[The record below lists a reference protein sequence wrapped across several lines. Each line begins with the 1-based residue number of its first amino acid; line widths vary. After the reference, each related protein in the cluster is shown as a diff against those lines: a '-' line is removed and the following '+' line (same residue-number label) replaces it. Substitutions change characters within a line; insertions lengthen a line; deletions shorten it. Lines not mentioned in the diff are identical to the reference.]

1 MKLLQMRYFQ
11 TVCRHGSITKAAEEL
26 FVSQPTISFCLKELE
41 DEFGVKLFHRRH
53 NRLQLTVEGQFFL
66 DKVNYILQSVDAL
79 ATQMKDMGNNH
90 NHVKIAVPAM
100 ISTFLFPPI
109 FNAYT
114 KQYPNVELEMLETGS
129 LQARKLVDANSVDL
143 GITILDNVVADNYN
157 VLPLVSTELVF
168 CVSRTHPLATRKRIS
183 FKELA
188 NEHIILFKADSYQ
201 NIFIKRAF
209 SEVGV
214 DPKIMLYS
222 SQLYTVKEF
231 ISCGNAGA
239 FLYRQVAEMDKDLVC
254 IPIDQAIIQDIV
266 LIWSKSS
273 SLYSDA
279 ENFIQFLK
287 GSYKITDDSQLFRKI
302 KE

>member
-11 TVCRHGSITKAAEEL
+11 TVCRYGSITKAAEEL

-53 NRLQLTVEGQFFL
+53 NRLQLTVEGQYFL

-79 ATQMKDMGNNH
+79 STQMKDMGNNR
-90 NHVKIAVPAM
+90 NHIKIAVPAM
-100 ISTFLFPPI
+100 ISTFLFPQM
-109 FNAYT
+109 FNDYV
-114 KQYPNVELEMLETGS
+114 KLYLNVELEMLETGS

-143 GITILDNVVADNYN
+143 GITILDNAVTDSYN

-168 CVSRTHPLATRKRIS
+168 CVSKNHHLAGRKQIT

-188 NEHIILFKADSYQ
+188 DEHIIMFKADSYQ

-209 SEVGV
+209 SETGV
-214 DPKIMLYS
+214 EPKILLYS
-222 SQLYTVKEF
+222 SQLYTIKKF
-231 ISCGNAGA
+231 LGYGNAGA
-239 FLYRQVAEMDKDLVC
+239 FLYRQVAEMDDDLVC
-254 IPIDQAIIQDIV
+254 IPLDKAIIQEIV

-273 SLYSDA
+273 SLYSDS
-279 ENFIQFLK
+279 ENFIQFVK
-287 GSYKITDDSQLFRKI
+287 QHHYQ
-302 KE
+302 

>member
-11 TVCRHGSITKAAEEL
+11 TVCRHGSITKAADEL
-26 FVSQPTISFCLKELE
+26 FVRQPTISFCLKELE

-66 DKVNYILQSVDAL
+66 DKVNYILQAVDTL
-79 ATQMKDMGNNH
+79 STQMKDMGNNH

-100 ISTFLFPPI
+100 ISTFLFPQM

-114 KQYPNVELEMLETGS
+114 RMYPDVELEMLETGS

-143 GITILDNVVADNYN
+143 GITILDNVVSDGYN
-157 VLPLVSTELVF
+157 VLPLVTTELVF
-168 CVSRTHPLATRKRIS
+168 CVSKNHPLAGREKIS

-214 DPKIMLYS
+214 DPKILLYS
-222 SQLYTVKEF
+222 SQLYTIKEF
-231 ISCGNAGA
+231 LSYGNAGA
-239 FLYRQVAEMDKDLVC
+239 FLYRQVAELDKDLVC
-254 IPIDQAIIQDIV
+254 IPFDKALLQDIV

-273 SLYSDA
+273 SLYSDS
-279 ENFIQFLK
+279 ENFIQFAK
-287 GSYKITDDSQLFRKI
+287 QFHNDN
-302 KE
+302 

>member
-11 TVCRHGSITKAAEEL
+11 TVCKYGSITKAAEEL

-41 DEFGVKLFHRRH
+41 EEFGVKLFHRRH

-66 DKVNYILQSVDAL
+66 DKVNYILQAVDSL
-79 ATQMKDMGNNH
+79 STQMKDMGNNR

-100 ISTFLFPPI
+100 ISTFLFPQI
-109 FNAYT
+109 FNAFT
-114 KQYPNVELEMLETGS
+114 ELYPNVELEMLETGS

-143 GITILDNVVADNYN
+143 GITILDHFVTDSYN

-168 CVSRTHPLATRKRIS
+168 CVSKRHALANRDSIS

-188 NEHIILFKADSYQ
+188 DEHIILFKADSYQ

-214 DPKIMLYS
+214 DPKILLYS
-222 SQLYTVKEF
+222 SQLYTVKQF
-231 ISCGNAGA
+231 LSYGTAGA

-254 IPIDQAIIQDIV
+254 IPLDQAIIQDIV

-273 SLYSDA
+273 SLYSDS
-279 ENFIQFLK
+279 ENFIQFVK
-287 GSYKITDDSQLFRKI
+287 QFHYND
-302 KE
+302 

>member
-11 TVCRHGSITKAAEEL
+11 TVCRYGSITKAAEEL

-66 DKVNYILQSVDAL
+66 DKINYILQSVDTL

-100 ISTFLFPPI
+100 ISTFLFPQM
-109 FNAYT
+109 FNAYN
-114 KQYPNVELEMLETGS
+114 KMYPDVELEMLETGS
-129 LQARKLVDANSVDL
+129 LQTRKLVDANSVDL
-143 GITILDNVVADNYN
+143 GITILDNFVTDSYN

-168 CVSRTHPLATRKRIS
+168 CVSKTHPLANREHIS

-188 NEHIILFKADSYQ
+188 NEHIIMFKADSYQ

-222 SQLYTVKEF
+222 SQLYTIKQF
-231 ISCGNAGA
+231 LSYGYAGA
-239 FLYRQVAEMDKDLVC
+239 FLYRQVAEMDHDIVC
-254 IPIDQAIIQDIV
+254 IPLDRAIFQDIV

-273 SLYSDA
+273 SLYSDS
-279 ENFIQFLK
+279 ENFIQFAK
-287 GSYKITDDSQLFRKI
+287 QYHYQ
-302 KE
+302 

>member
-11 TVCRHGSITKAAEEL
+11 TVCRYGSITKAAEEL

-66 DKVNYILQSVDAL
+66 DKVNYILQSVDSL
-79 ATQMKDMGNNH
+79 AKQMKDMGNNH

-100 ISTFLFPPI
+100 ISTFLFPQM
-109 FNAYT
+109 FNAYN
-114 KQYPNVELEMLETGS
+114 KLYPNVELEMLETGS

-143 GITILDNVVADNYN
+143 GITIWDNVVADSYN

-168 CVSRTHPLATRKRIS
+168 CVSKTHPLANCKRIS

-214 DPKIMLYS
+214 DPKILLYS

-231 ISCGNAGA
+231 ISYGNAGA

-254 IPIDQAIIQDIV
+254 IPIDQPIIQDIV
-266 LIWSKSS
+266 LIWSKSG
-273 SLYSDA
+273 SLYSDS
-279 ENFIQFLK
+279 ENFIQFAK
-287 GSYKITDDSQLFRKI
+287 QFRY
-302 KE
+302 E

>member
-11 TVCRHGSITKAAEEL
+11 TVCRYGSITKAAEEL

-66 DKVNYILQSVDAL
+66 DKINYILQSVDTL

-100 ISTFLFPPI
+100 ISTFLFPQM
-109 FNAYT
+109 FNAYN
-114 KQYPNVELEMLETGS
+114 KMYPDVELEMLETGS
-129 LQARKLVDANSVDL
+129 LQTRKLVDANSVDL
-143 GITILDNVVADNYN
+143 GITILDNFVTDSYN

-168 CVSRTHPLATRKRIS
+168 CVSKTHPLANREHIS

-188 NEHIILFKADSYQ
+188 NEHIIMFKADSYQ
-201 NIFIKRAF
+201 NVFIKRAF

-222 SQLYTVKEF
+222 SQLYTIKQF
-231 ISCGNAGA
+231 LSYGYAGA
-239 FLYRQVAEMDKDLVC
+239 FLYRQVAEMDHDIVC
-254 IPIDQAIIQDIV
+254 IPLDRAIFQDIV

-273 SLYSDA
+273 SLYSDS
-279 ENFIQFLK
+279 ENFIQFAK
-287 GSYKITDDSQLFRKI
+287 QYHYQ
-302 KE
+302 

>member
-11 TVCRHGSITKAAEEL
+11 TVCRYGSITKAAEEL

-66 DKVNYILQSVDAL
+66 DKVNYILQSVDSL
-79 ATQMKDMGNNH
+79 ATQMKNMGSNH

-100 ISTFLFPPI
+100 ISTFLFPQM
-109 FNAYT
+109 FNTYA
-114 KQYPNVELEMLETGS
+114 KLYPEVELEMLETGS

-143 GITILDNVVADNYN
+143 GITILDNVVSDSYN
-157 VLPLVSTELVF
+157 VVPLVSTELVF
-168 CVSRTHPLATRKRIS
+168 CVSKTHPLANVKRIS

-214 DPKIMLYS
+214 EPKILLYS

-231 ISCGNAGA
+231 LSYGNAGA

-254 IPIDQAIIQDIV
+254 IPIDQPIIQDIV
-266 LIWSKSS
+266 LIWSKSG
-273 SLYSDA
+273 SLYSDS
-279 ENFIQFLK
+279 ENFIQFAK
-287 GSYKITDDSQLFRKI
+287 HFRYK
-302 KE
+302 

>member
-11 TVCRHGSITKAAEEL
+11 TVCQYGSITRAAEEL
-26 FVSQPTISFCLKELE
+26 FVSQPTISFCIKELE

-53 NRLQLTVEGQFFL
+53 NRLQLTVEGAFFQ

-100 ISTFLFPPI
+100 ISTFLFPQM
-109 FNAYT
+109 FNAY
-114 KQYPNVELEMLETGS
+114 KSLYPGVELEMLETGS
-129 LQARKLVDANSVDL
+129 LQTRKLVDANSVDL
-143 GITILDNVVADNYN
+143 GITILDNVVSDTYN
-157 VLPLVSTELVF
+157 MLPLVDTELVF
-168 CVSRTHPLATRKRIS
+168 CVSKNHPLANREKIS

-188 NEHIILFKADSYQ
+188 DERIILFKADSYQ

-214 DPKIMLYS
+214 TPNILLYS
-222 SQLYTVKEF
+222 SQLYTIKQF
-231 ISCGNAGA
+231 LSYGNAGA
-239 FLYRQVAEMDKDLVC
+239 FLYRQVAEMDNDLVC
-254 IPIDQAIIQDIV
+254 IPLDTPIAQNVV
-266 LIWSKSS
+266 LIWAKNT
-273 SLYSDA
+273 SLYSDS
-279 ENFIQFLK
+279 ENFIQFVK
-287 GSYKITDDSQLFRKI
+287 NFNFN